1 MTYSDF
7 SLVEVCKTFGLVA
20 QTRPLFRVDEV
31 APPVWLS
38 DLLQRGRPFALGSEK
53 ARSEFIV
60 VPMLLTWVDH
70 SAIPLSV
77 YSGQRLDVDPARGL
91 TGECDFILAKT
102 PPLPFLQAP
111 IVTIVEAKKHD
122 VEAGM
127 GQCAAQ
133 MIGARVFNEREG
145 GAVPT
150 IFGCVTSGE
159 TWQFLQLE
167 QQYLFIDTERYYL
180 DNVARLLGVFTA
192 ITAIYASDDGPE
204 PPQAPGT
211 GDAHP

>member
-7 SLVEVCKTFGLVA
+7 SLVEVCKAFGLVA
-20 QTRPLFRVDEV
+20 QTRPLFAVEAV
-31 APPVWLS
+31 VPPAWLS
-38 DLLQRGRPFALGSEK
+38 DLLQKGRPFALGSEK

-60 VPMLLTWVDH
+60 VPMLLTWIDQ

-77 YSGQRLDVDPARGL
+77 YSGQRLDADPTHGL

-122 VEAGM
+122 VEAGL

-145 GAVPT
+145 AAVPT

-159 TWQFLQLE
+159 AWQFLQLE
-167 QQYLFIDTERYYL
+167 QQHLLIDTERYYL

-192 ITAIYASDDGPE
+192 ITAVYAHDSDQEMPQTATPE
-204 PPQAPGT
+204 
-211 GDAHP
+211 AHP